1 MEYLLATA
9 SVHTTAAAAD
19 WLADRL
25 RPDDRVTVLGVLED
39 GNDRDV
45 DDALNVARV
54 RLPDA
59 DLRTERRSGVPDR
72 EILAAIEAF
81 DADHVVVGLHQPDPD
96 GGEGGLGTTAA
107 AVLVEAGVPVTVLP
121 A

>member
-19 WLADRL
+19 WLEGRL
-25 RPDDRVTVLGVLED
+25 GPDDRVTVIGVVED
-39 GNDRDV
+39 GADRDV
-45 DDALNVARV
+45 EDALNVARV

-59 DLRTERRSGVPDR
+59 DLNTERREGVPDQ
-72 EILAAIEAF
+72 EILAAVDAL
-81 DADHVVVGLHQPDPD
+81 DADHVVLGLHQP
-96 GGEGGLGTTAA
+96 GGSGLGTTAA

-121 A
+121 G

>member
-19 WLADRL
+19 WLAGRL
-25 RPDDRVTVLGVLED
+25 GPDDRVTVLGVVED

-45 DDALNVARV
+45 EDALNVARV

-59 DLRTERRSGVPDR
+59 DLRTERREGVPDR
-72 EILAAIEAF
+72 EILAAVESLG
-81 DADHVVVGLHQPDPD
+81 ADHVIVGLHQP
-96 GGEGGLGTTAA
+96 GGDGLGTTAA
-107 AVLVEAGVPVTVLP
+107 AVLVEAGMPVTVVP
-121 A
+121 